1 MFSTYYFS
9 TSVTDILAM
18 HTKKRKYTD
27 NISVA
32 FDKDLKNKIIELAT
46 EANISQGEFVRD
58 AVEHYISYLKSKVTD
73 EDKTYEQLA
82 EELIKELEDK
92 C

>member
-1 MFSTYYFS
+1 
-9 TSVTDILAM
+9 M

-46 EANISQGEFVRD
+46 EANISQGEFIRD
-58 AVEHYISYLKSKVTD
+58 AVEHYISYLKSKISD
-73 EDKTYEQLA
+73 EDKTYEQIT
-82 EELIKELEDK
+82 EELIEEFENNFKHLN
-92 C
+92 